1 MNRFKVENET
11 VLDTKTNLMWMQN
24 QLDGEFTFDE
34 AIVIT
39 HEFAGF
45 NDWRLPTIEEL
56 FSIINYQAN
65 PAYFEEFRFE
75 VIDSRFWSSS
85 PYVGDANY
93 AWSVY
98 FSGGSVGYGNRS
110 SAFPVRLVRV
120 DCRVRAHFYG

>member
-1 MNRFKVENET
+1 MNRFRVENET

-34 AIVIT
+34 ANSIN

-56 FSIINYQAN
+56 SSIINYQSN

-85 PYVGDANY
+85 PYVGSTYN
-93 AWSVY
+93 AWGVIFNNGNVDDYY
-98 FSGGSVGYGNRS
+98 FRYN
-110 SAFPVRLVRV
+110 AFPVRLVRNNV
-120 DCRVRAHFYG
+120 GELK

>member
-1 MNRFKVENET
+1 MNRFRVENGT

-24 QLDGEFTFDE
+24 QLDREFTFDE

-45 NDWRLPTIEEL
+45 NDWRLPTIDEL
-56 FSIINYQAN
+56 ASIINYQSN

-85 PYVGDANY
+85 PYVGDTYY
-93 AWSVY
+93 AWYVY
-98 FSGGSVGYGNRS
+98 FDGGDVSYNYRGD
-110 SAFPVRLVRV
+110 AFPVRLVREV
-120 DCRVRAHFYG
+120 

>member
-1 MNRFKVENET
+1 MSRFKVENKT
-11 VLDTKTNLMWMQN
+11 VIDIKTNLMWMQN

-34 AIVIT
+34 AIKIT

-56 FSIINYQAN
+56 SSIVNYQSN
-65 PAYFEEFRFE
+65 PAYFEEFRFA

-85 PYVGDANY
+85 PYVGNTNY

-98 FSGGSVGYGNRS
+98 FYDGFVDYDVSYGRRN
-110 SAFPVRLVRV
+110 AFPVRLVREV
-120 DCRVRAHFYG
+120 